1 MIRKEAL
8 RRGYSRK
15 TIKSYSECVKKFL
28 NWSQKDVKIIN
39 KKDILN
45 YIDWLIEKKYSGNT
59 INVYYC
65 SLRFFFQEILG
76 RKLFRNVRYTKIPRK
91 LPVVLNREEVKL
103 LIDSIPNEKH
113 ALMIK
118 LIYSAGLRVGELVSL
133 RIKDI
138 DCSSEVGWVRNGKG
152 GKDRPFIVSK
162 KIKLELSKLICGRNV
177 DSFLFVGRRGKY
189 SVRTIQEIVKKAC
202 KSTGIK
208 KNVHPHTLRHSF
220 ATHLIEEGYGLGT
233 VQNLLGHS
241 SPATTMGYVHLANPR
256 LLNVKSP
263 FD

>member
-1 MIRKEAL
+1 MIKKEAL

-15 TIKSYSECVKKFL
+15 TIISYSECVKRFL
-28 NWSQKDVKIIN
+28 NWSNKEIKNVS
-39 KKDILN
+39 KKDIVN
-45 YIDWLIEKKYSGNT
+45 YIDHLIGKNYSGNT

-65 SLRFFFQEILG
+65 SLRFFFEELLG
-76 RKLFRNVRYTKIPRK
+76 RRLFRNVRYTKIPRK
-91 LPVVLNREEVKL
+91 LPVVLNKEEVML
-103 LIDSIPNEKH
+103 LINSISNEKH

-118 LIYSAGLRVGELVSL
+118 LLYSAGLRVGELVSL
-133 RIKDI
+133 KIKDL

-152 GKDRPFIVSK
+152 GKDRPFIVSR

>member
-15 TIKSYSECVKKFL
+15 TITSYSECVKRFL
-28 NWSQKDVKIIN
+28 NRSKKEIKNVS
-39 KKDILN
+39 KKDILD
-45 YIDWLIEKKYSGNT
+45 YIDYLIKKNYSGNT

-91 LPVVLNREEVKL
+91 LPVVLNKEEVKL
-103 LIDSIPNEKH
+103 LIDSISNEKH

-118 LIYSAGLRVGELVSL
+118 LLYSAGLRVGELVSL

-138 DCSSEVGWVRNGKG
+138 DCSSEVGWVRHGKG
-152 GKDRPFIVSK
+152 GKDRPFIISR
-162 KIKLELSKLICGRNV
+162 KIKLELITLICGRDI
-177 DSFLFVGRRGKY
+177 DSFLFAGRHGKY

-202 KSTGIK
+202 KSAGIK

-220 ATHLIEEGYGLGT
+220 ATHLIEDGYGLGT

-241 SPATTMGYVHLANPR
+241 SPETTMGYVHLANPR
-256 LLNVKSP
+256 LLNIKSP